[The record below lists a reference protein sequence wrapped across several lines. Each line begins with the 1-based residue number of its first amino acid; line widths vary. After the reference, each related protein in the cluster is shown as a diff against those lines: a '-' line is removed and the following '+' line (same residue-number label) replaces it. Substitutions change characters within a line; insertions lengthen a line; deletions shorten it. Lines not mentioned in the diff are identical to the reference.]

1 MKSYEVGGASDD
13 ICTETVMVDGKPK
26 KRKKKGGCKQ
36 TFGRRSIPEGVKKV
50 AKAAAV
56 IGGGAIAYAKNAFG
70 VKDKVKE
77 LMGQKKGGAVKM
89 QKGGSMFKP
98 APKRKMTVNTIPVKK
113 SKYTTPPRKIQMAQ
127 SGGTASSTFAD
138 SEKRIASA
146 ARSVGADNMTTN
158 TTQGQKL
165 DYKKGGTAKRKM
177 QVGGVAKRP
186 TLSARVKPVVKAVK
200 AVKATVKRRG

>member
-1 MKSYEVGGASDD
+1 
-13 ICTETVMVDGKPK
+13 
-26 KRKKKGGCKQ
+26 
-36 TFGRRSIPEGVKKV
+36 
-50 AKAAAV
+50 
-56 IGGGAIAYAKNAFG
+56 
-70 VKDKVKE
+70 
-77 LMGQKKGGAVKM
+77 
-89 QKGGSMFKP
+89 
-98 APKRKMTVNTIPVKK
+98 MTVNTIPVKK